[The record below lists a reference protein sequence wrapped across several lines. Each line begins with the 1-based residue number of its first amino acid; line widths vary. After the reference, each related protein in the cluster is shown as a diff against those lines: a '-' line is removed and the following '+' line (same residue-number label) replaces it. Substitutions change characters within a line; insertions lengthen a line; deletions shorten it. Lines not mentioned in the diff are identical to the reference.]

1 MLVILKACNHSGDE
15 GMTGDLSQDVP
26 FAFHLD
32 VGELRMYRN
41 GILVH
46 TCSTCFSLMTV
57 VVKSEMASFACNS
70 GLTIT
75 LAQHLQCENSLA
87 ISILRT

>member
-15 GMTGDLSQDVP
+15 GVTGDLSQDVS

-32 VGELRMYRN
+32 VGELMMYRN
-41 GILVH
+41 GMLVH
-46 TCSTCFSLMTV
+46 TCSTCFSLITM
-57 VVKSEMASFACNS
+57 VVKSGMSSFACKS

-75 LAQHLQCENSLA
+75 LAQDLQCENSLA